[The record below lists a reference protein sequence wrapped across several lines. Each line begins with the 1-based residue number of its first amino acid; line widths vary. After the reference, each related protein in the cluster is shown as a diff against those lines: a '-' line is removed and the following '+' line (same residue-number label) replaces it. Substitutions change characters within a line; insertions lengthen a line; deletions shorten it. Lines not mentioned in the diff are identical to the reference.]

1 MPFDV
6 TAEIE
11 KLKANNAD
19 NLAKA
24 EVLDQ
29 LLVQN
34 RPFDEFKQFVDA
46 FPRDTIHIFEKLV
59 FMDRLFSA
67 EMMTA
72 YENRHLAAIYE
83 MLSGQNYYL
92 ALRGAAQIVMEPR
105 IPAARRA
112 LFWHII
118 RSARYP
124 YCGLPGWF
132 YTRRIFADNPSARE
146 CWYRYAADA
155 LGREFI
161 KNTSGNFSDK
171 RVSPSLAVAVQA
183 DSVPILE
190 MNRTLAGRGIGLS
203 LLLLMLRKN
212 AVQCFTHMLTHY
224 PKRVFKLR
232 SPEEWLFTVCRCA
245 GEKLAI
251 AAVGEIE
258 RQFPG
263 IVASA
268 RDPWGNTLLWNTLAN
283 KNSTRRL
290 QAELIRLGC
299 DPNAENEWGL
309 SYQLVTNNTAE
320 KYKYKPAGD
329 EE

>member
-11 KLKANNAD
+11 KLKAEDAD

-24 EVLDQ
+24 EVLDR
-29 LLVQN
+29 LLILN

-46 FPRDTIHIFEKLV
+46 FPKDAIHIFEKLV

-72 YENRHLAAIYE
+72 YENRHLVAIYE
-83 MLSGQNYYL
+83 MLSGQSYYC
-92 ALRGAAQIVMEPR
+92 AMRSAAQIVMEPR
-105 IPAARRA
+105 IPAEHRA

-118 RSARYP
+118 KSARYP

-132 YTRRIFADNPSARE
+132 FTRRIFVDNPAARK
-146 CWYRYAADA
+146 CWHRYSKDTC
-155 LGREFI
+155 GREFI
-161 KNTSGNFSDK
+161 KKTSNDIRDK
-171 RVSPSLAVAVQA
+171 RSIGAMADAVLR

-190 MNRTLAGRGIGLS
+190 VKRTLAGRSIGFS
-203 LLLLMLRKN
+203 LLLHMLRGN
-212 AVQCFTHMLTHY
+212 AVQCFTYMLSHY

-232 SPEEWLFTVCRCA
+232 SPQEWLFTVCRCA
-245 GEKLAI
+245 GEKLAT
-251 AAVGEIE
+251 AAVDEIE

-263 IVASA
+263 IVGSA

-283 KNSTRRL
+283 RSSTPRL
-290 QAELIRLGC
+290 QTELIRLGC
-299 DPNAENEWGL
+299 DPNAKNEWGL
-309 SYQLVTNNTAE
+309 SYQLVKDNTVE
-320 KYKYKPAGD
+320 EYKP
-329 EE
+329 